1 MQFNLDIKKR
11 ELTLESKS
19 NYFIKEFTIVCLL
32 TLLFATQGLSQTTV
46 KLRATLSSGGLSK
59 TVSINGN
66 DCYMQQCIGQLSIIG
81 FIHTNTISIRQG
93 FIQPLIA
100 GSSTSKKTDSSCL
113 QAIIYPNPFSKS
125 ITITFSNKIT
135 ECIYVDI
142 KDLFGR
148 TLLSNRYGA
157 IQELSIDFPDLKP
170 GMYIIKVV
178 AGEKQL
184 TTRLIK
190 E

>member
-1 MQFNLDIKKR
+1 MQFNLDIQKR
-11 ELTLESKS
+11 ELTLESKF
-19 NYFIKEFTIVCLL
+19 FIKEFTIVCLL
-32 TLLFATQGLSQTTV
+32 TLFFVTQGFSQTPV

-59 TVSINGN
+59 MVSINGN
-66 DCYMQQCIGQLSIIG
+66 DHYMQQCIGQLSIIG
-81 FIHTNTISIRQG
+81 LIQTNTISIRQG
-93 FIQPLIA
+93 FIQPLMV
-100 GSSTSKKTDSSCL
+100 GSSTSKKTDLSCL

-125 ITITFSNKIT
+125 ITIKFSNKIS

-157 IQELSIDFPDLKP
+157 TQELSIDFPDLTP

-178 AGEKQL
+178 TGEKLL